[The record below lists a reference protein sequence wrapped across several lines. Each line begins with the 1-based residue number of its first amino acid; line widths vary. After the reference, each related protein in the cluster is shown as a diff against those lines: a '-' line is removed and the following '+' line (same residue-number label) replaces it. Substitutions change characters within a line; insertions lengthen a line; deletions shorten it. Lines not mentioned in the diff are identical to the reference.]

1 MTGTAEVPVH
11 IQTCGVVPGTKL
23 FSLPP
28 CFRVSLVCDTL
39 IISSVAESD
48 RGSYLC
54 TAQNDNE
61 DHSDVL
67 RLEYCSK

>member
-1 MTGTAEVPVH
+1 MYRIGSR
-11 IQTCGVVPGTKL
+11 TKL
-23 FSLPP
+23 MLPP
-28 CFRVSLVCDTL
+28 CFRVSLDCDTL

-48 RGSYLC
+48 RGSYRC
-54 TAQNDNE
+54 TAQNDNEDQPE